1 MYRLQK
7 NPKLHDKIEFNL
19 AITCFSFDFKKITQ
33 LMPPGLSSE
42 EIKKITK
49 SYLELTKNCFIENSK
64 YSLKYSFAKIEKL
77 KSLQAESGDKSIKIL
92 LNECRNF
99 GTLYFAILAR
109 HGFIATTL
117 LRSLNNINIISDA
130 RVNLFLNNISTVAT
144 EMIDDHNKIN
154 INKKHKKFFLK
165 KYGHLRPGTYDINS
179 KRYDQTNKY
188 FVKDITKNKI
198 KNKEN
203 LFKIK
208 NLEKVKIDK
217 LINKY
222 NLGFKDTE
230 GLFSYIKE
238 AIKLREYS
246 KFVFTKSISNILE
259 KIAKISSE
267 KNITRDEA
275 SYFEIDDFTNKFKTI
290 KKIFNNRKLMKNND
304 IINSVK
310 LPQIIFD
317 ESSSF
322 ITPFQNNIPNFVTRK
337 KIIGEIVY
345 VDASNSMNKN
355 LKNKIVIIENA
366 DPGYDWIF
374 SHKIKGLIT
383 KYGGSNSHMSIRCS
397 EFSLP
402 AAIGCGEK
410 LFNNIKNNKK
420 IFLDCSLKNI
430 NLLG

>member
-1 MYRLQK
+1 M
-7 NPKLHDKIEFNL
+7 
-19 AITCFSFDFKKITQ
+19 
-33 LMPPGLSSE
+33 
-42 EIKKITK
+42 
-49 SYLELTKNCFIENSK
+49 
-64 YSLKYSFAKIEKL
+64 
-77 KSLQAESGDKSIKIL
+77 
-92 LNECRNF
+92 
-99 GTLYFAILAR
+99 
-109 HGFIATTL
+109 
-117 LRSLNNINIISDA
+117 
-130 RVNLFLNNISTVAT
+130 
-144 EMIDDHNKIN
+144 
-154 INKKHKKFFLK
+154 
-165 KYGHLRPGTYDINS
+165 
-179 KRYDQTNKY
+179 
-188 FVKDITKNKI
+188 
-198 KNKEN
+198 
-203 LFKIK
+203 
-208 NLEKVKIDK
+208 
-217 LINKY
+217 
-222 NLGFKDTE
+222 
-230 GLFSYIKE
+230 
-238 AIKLREYS
+238 
-246 KFVFTKSISNILE
+246 E

-267 KNITRDEA
+267 KNVTRDEA

-290 KKIFNNRKLMKNND
+290 KKIFNHRKLMKNND

-322 ITPFQNNIPNFVTRK
+322 ITPFQNNIPNFVTR

-420 IFLDCSLKNI
+420 FF
-430 NLLG
+430 